1 MARSYNFIYKSLVND
16 PNDIV
21 GHVAYSLY
29 KAEKIE
35 FIEAFKKDHDGA
47 EPTDDDLDHFHR
59 SSSVSGS
66 VERYRLSA
74 NNMLSVMLENVIS
87 NASKEIEQQYYMRQK
102 EMIEEAIKPIKPK
115 GWLTQL
121 GFGAFQSLI
130 GAFLFALL
138 LAAIGFINLFKA
150 NDVNISV
157 TSPSQNTQTVITDKQ
172 LE

>member
-1 MARSYNFIYKSLVND
+1 MND
-16 PNDIV
+16 PKDIV

-35 FIEAFKKDHDGA
+35 FIEAFKRDHDGA
-47 EPTDDDLDHFHR
+47 EPTEDDLDHFHR

-74 NNMLSVMLENVIS
+74 NRMLLAMMDNVIS
-87 NASKEIEQQYYMRQK
+87 NASKEIDQQYYRRHK
-102 EMIEEAIKPIKPK
+102 EMIEDAIKPIKPK

-121 GFGAFQSLI
+121 GFGAFQSLV

-157 TSPSQNTQTVITDKQ
+157 TSPRPSTQTVTIDNPS
-172 LE
+172 E